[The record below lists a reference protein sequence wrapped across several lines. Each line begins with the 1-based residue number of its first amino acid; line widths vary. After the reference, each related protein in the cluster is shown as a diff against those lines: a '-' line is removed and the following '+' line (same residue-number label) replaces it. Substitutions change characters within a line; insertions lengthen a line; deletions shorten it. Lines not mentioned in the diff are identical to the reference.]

1 MDPPWNFLYEME
13 GVNPQKRNQND
24 IGFFLAFLE
33 GLGETIL

>member
-1 MDPPWNFLYEME
+1 MV

-33 GLGETIL
+33 GLGATIL

>member
-1 MDPPWNFLYEME
+1 ME

-24 IGFFLAFLE
+24 IVFFLAFLE

>member
-1 MDPPWNFLYEME
+1 ME

-24 IGFFLAFLE
+24 IGFFFFAFLE